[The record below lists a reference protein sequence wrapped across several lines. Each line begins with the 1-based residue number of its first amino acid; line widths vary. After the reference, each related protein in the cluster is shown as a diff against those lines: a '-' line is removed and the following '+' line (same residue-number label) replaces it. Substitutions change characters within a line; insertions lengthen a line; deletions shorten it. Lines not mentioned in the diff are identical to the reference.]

1 MEKNHPD
8 HEAEMAKSELANIAK
23 NAVALYK
30 MIEEGDELDGWISIY
45 ITISNDHI
53 NSVREKMEYEIQ
65 ADNAMNKGERE
76 YEAGTCESIRDKL
89 TSEWELLK
97 G

>member
-1 MEKNHPD
+1 
-8 HEAEMAKSELANIAK
+8 
-23 NAVALYK
+23 
-30 MIEEGDELDGWISIY
+30 
-45 ITISNDHI
+45 
-53 NSVREKMEYEIQ
+53 MEYEIQ